1 MKRKIII
8 EIISSLLILLFLYAS
23 VSKWLAF
30 KTFIGDMNN
39 QPFPNW
45 MTPYLVVIIPV
56 LEVLIAVGLIFEKT
70 RVPALYA
77 SFVLMM
83 AFTIYTVAVLSH
95 AFKYVPCSCGGV
107 IKKLTW
113 PQHLFFNL
121 FFVGI
126 SLLGIWLKKRDGL
139 HEVRAA
145 GA

>member
-30 KTFIGDMNN
+30 KLFIGEMNN

-45 MTPYLVVIIPV
+45 LTPYLVWSIPFIEVIIA
-56 LEVLIAVGLIFEKT
+56 IGLIFEKT
-70 RVPALYA
+70 RIPALYA
-77 SFVLMM
+77 SLVLMS
-83 AFTIYTVAVLSH
+83 AFTIYTVVILLH
-95 AFKYVPCSCGGV
+95 AFKYIPCSCGGV
-107 IKKLTW
+107 IRRLTW

-126 SLLGIWLKKRDGL
+126 SLLGIFLKKREPV
-139 HEVRAA
+139 HAIKV
-145 GA
+145 

>member
-1 MKRKIII
+1 
-8 EIISSLLILLFLYAS
+8 LYAS

-45 MTPYLVVIIPV
+45 MTPYLVIIIPV
-56 LEVLIAVGLIFEKT
+56 LEVLIAIGLIFEKT

-121 FFVGI
+121 FFVAI
-126 SLLGIWLKKRDGL
+126 SLLGIWLKKRDTQ
-139 HEVRAA
+139 HEVRAV

>member
-45 MTPYLVVIIPV
+45 MTPYLVIIIPV
-56 LEVLIAVGLIFEKT
+56 AEVLIAVALIFEKT

-83 AFTIYTVAVLSH
+83 AFTIYTVTVLLH
-95 AFKYVPCSCGGV
+95 AFKYIPCSCGGV

-121 FFVGI
+121 FFVAL
-126 SLLGIWLKKRDGL
+126 SLLGIWLKKRDTQ
-139 HEVRAA
+139 HDVRAV